1 MIRIITAVFAVLL
14 IVVSVSNARSQ
25 GIDDPLSAPI
35 EVLER
40 SAPAEHPLHLFIH
53 AIRKFEAGEKDDA
66 VRWLYVAQIRTR
78 FRLMVE
84 PDLDPSGEPA
94 LFASFMEAI
103 GRPINEWAG
112 GDVDLWTRQMQA
124 ALDWDAAN
132 DNGFTPKADH
142 PGELE
147 TVRAGLAELIVST
160 RAAREEIRATR
171 EANGL
176 ENRRP

>member
-1 MIRIITAVFAVLL
+1 MMRIVTAVFAALL
-14 IVVSVSNARSQ
+14 LAAGTSGARAQ
-25 GIDDPLSAPI
+25 ATDDPMAVPI

-40 SAPAEHPLHLFIH
+40 TAWSEHPLNLFIL
-53 AIRKFEAGEKDDA
+53 AIRKFEAGEQEEA

-78 FRLMVE
+78 FRLAVT
-84 PDLDPSGEPA
+84 PDLDPSEEPA
-94 LFASFMEAI
+94 LAGSFMEVI

-124 ALDWDAAN
+124 ALDWDEAN
-132 DNGFTPKADH
+132 ENAFTSKSEH
-142 PGELE
+142 PEELE

-160 RAAREEIRATR
+160 RAARDNIRAAR

-176 ENRRP
+176 ENRTP